1 MRVGLITADLSH
13 RHGWAH
19 YSREV
24 AAGLARAGAEVRVVA
39 SVNSD
44 VLRGVDVRRVLPPLV
59 PRARLLTP
67 RLLACVPQARALLRD
82 CDVIHAT
89 VEPFAL
95 VAAQIS
101 GARPLFLSGVGS
113 YLHIDAWA
121 RPPFTLLYRRAFQRA
136 RVLCISG
143 YAERV
148 AREEFPG
155 VQAQTV
161 PLAIDAGRFADLPQA
176 SRAGNRLLTVGGIK
190 TRKGTLH
197 VVRALAHVRERF
209 PDARLVIAGSTAE
222 SSDYTQQVR
231 AEIAALGLTD
241 AVSTPGFVSE
251 ADLLALYA
259 QADVFVL
266 PSINSGWMF
275 EGFGLVHL
283 EASAAGLPVIGT
295 RDCGIEDAIDDGVTG
310 LLVSQASVDAELP
323 AAILRLLDDAAL
335 RQRMGQAGRIRA
347 QARTWDDVAA
357 AYLKAYA
364 DALNAPEKGR

>member
-19 YSREV
+19 YSLEV
-24 AAGLARAGAEVRVVA
+24 AAGLARAGAEVRVLA

-44 VLRGVDVRRVLPPLV
+44 ALPGVDVQRVLPPLV

-67 RLLACVPQARALLRD
+67 RLLAAVPAARAALRD

-95 VAAQIS
+95 LAAQIS

-113 YLHIDAWA
+113 YLRINAWA
-121 RPPFTLLYRRAFQRA
+121 RPPFTLLYRRAFMRA
-136 RVLCISG
+136 RVLCISH
-143 YAERV
+143 YAERI

-155 VQAQTV
+155 VRASTV
-161 PLAIDAGRFADLPQA
+161 PLAINAARFADLPA
-176 SRAGNRLLTVGGIK
+176 SKRHGHLLLTVGGIK
-190 TRKGTLH
+190 PRKGTLH
-197 VVRALAHVRERF
+197 VIRALAEVRKQIPEV
-209 PDARLVIAGSTAE
+209 RLMIAGSTAE
-222 SSDYTQQVR
+222 NSEYTRQVR
-231 AEIAALGLTD
+231 AEIEALGLTD

-251 ADLLALYA
+251 ADLLAYYA
-259 QADVFVL
+259 AADVFVL
-266 PSINSGWMF
+266 PSINNGWMF

-310 LLVSQASVDAELP
+310 LLVSQESVDSELP
-323 AAILRLLDDAAL
+323 GAILRLLNDAGL
-335 RQRMGQAGRIRA
+335 RERMGQAGRERA

-357 AYLKAYA
+357 AYLDAYESA
-364 DALNAPEKGR
+364 VKDIP